1 MLGFGAE
8 QGMREI
14 TKGTETIVDRHQHH
28 TALRQRGPVVS
39 RLGAVTSGQSTAMN
53 PNHHGTMIGW
63 LRGTPYVEIEA
74 VLDHLINDLAVERTL
89 LPERL
94 QAGAAEVCGVAD

>member
-8 QGMREI
+8 QGMRQI

-28 TALRQRGPVVS
+28 TPLRPRGPVVR
-39 RLGAVTSGQSTAMN
+39 RLGAVTAGQPAAMN
-53 PNHHGTMIGW
+53 PDHHGTMIGW
-63 LRGTPYVEIEA
+63 LRGGPDVEIEA
-74 VLDHLINDLAVERTL
+74 IFAHLIDDLAVERTL

-94 QAGAAEVCGVAD
+94 HASAAEVR